1 VRRNHR
7 GVPFLVDL
15 LKLQTESLDLS
26 GELPVA
32 ELDLGGDDTVVHLVH
47 PLEYELTA
55 TNLDDA
61 LLVQGEL
68 RLPLDCECVRCLTP
82 FMLVVEVPE
91 FAAHLP
97 LAGEDAVPVVGDCVD
112 LTPFLREDILLTLPQ
127 HPLCKP
133 DCRGLS
139 QFAAGGASGPTSQ
152 TNAGASAWAA
162 LNKLKLNQ

>member
-1 VRRNHR
+1 
-7 GVPFLVDL
+7 
-15 LKLQTESLDLS
+15 
-26 GELPVA
+26 
-32 ELDLGGDDTVVHLVH
+32 
-47 PLEYELTA
+47 
-55 TNLDDA
+55 
-61 LLVQGEL
+61 
-68 RLPLDCECVRCLTP
+68 
-82 FMLVVEVPE
+82 
-91 FAAHLP
+91 
-97 LAGEDAVPVVGDCVD
+97 VGDCVD

>member
-1 VRRNHR
+1 M
-7 GVPFLVDL
+7 PLLVNL
-15 LKLQTESLDLS
+15 RQLQTEPQELS

-32 ELDLGGDDTVVHLVH
+32 DLALERPDETLHLTH
-47 PLEYELTA
+47 PLEHELTA
-55 TNLDDA
+55 TFMDDA
-61 LLVQGEL
+61 ILLQGTL
-68 RLPLDCECVRCLTP
+68 RLPMECDCVRCLKRFP
-82 FMLVVEVPE
+82 FTLELPD

-97 LAGEDAVPVVGDCVD
+97 LAGEDAVPVVDDSVD

-139 QFAAGGASGPTSQ
+139 QLAAGGASGTPPQ

-162 LNKLKLNQ
+162 LNKLKLKE

>member
-1 VRRNHR
+1 MPLTLSLRQ
-7 GVPFLVDL
+7 
-15 LKLQTESLDLS
+15 LQTESLDLS
-26 GELPVA
+26 GELPAA
-32 ELDLGGDDTVVHLVH
+32 ELGLEPLDPALHLTH

-55 TNLDDA
+55 TLLGDA
-61 LLVQGEL
+61 VLVQGEL
-68 RLPLDCECVRCLTP
+68 RLAIECECVRCLKR
-82 FMLVVEVPE
+82 FDFELELAD

-97 LAGEDAVPVVGDCVD
+97 LTGEDAVPGVEDCVD

-139 QFAAGGASGPTSQ
+139 QLAAGGASGQTSQ

-162 LNKLKLNQ
+162 LNKLKLKD

>member
-1 VRRNHR
+1 M
-7 GVPFLVDL
+7 PL
-15 LKLQTESLDLS
+15 LLNLRLLQTEPLELS

-32 ELDLGGDDTVVHLVH
+32 ELDLGGEDRVIHLNH
-47 PLEYELTA
+47 PLTYDLTV

-68 RLPLDCECVRCLTP
+68 RLPFECECVRCLTRFP
-82 FMLVVEVPE
+82 QEVELPD
-91 FAAHLP
+91 FAVHLP
-97 LAGEDAVPVVGDCVD
+97 LSGEDAVPVVDDCVD

-139 QFAAGGASGPTSQ
+139 QLAAGGASGQTSQ

-162 LNKLKLNQ
+162 LNKLKLKD